1 MGDFL
6 QAGLQAD
13 VPAQLAALA
22 QVLVI
27 DLVLAGDNAVVV
39 GMAVAGLPG
48 RQKRTA
54 ILGGIAGAAVIRIG
68 LALVARR
75 LLAVVGLLLAGGLL
89 LLWVCW
95 RMYRELRP
103 RPRHAGSVAAPKSL
117 RAAMLQILL
126 ADLSMSLDNVLAVA
140 GAANGHAGVL
150 VAGLAVSV
158 ALMAVAAT
166 LIARLLERYRWIA
179 WVGLL
184 VVLFVACKLVWEG
197 GADVLHHLPA
207 WGMGHLVIFTRLSI
221 EKSKIM
227 DISISQVF
235 NTVLRTLK

>member
-1 MGDFL
+1 MQHL
-6 QAGLQAD
+6 LNAD
-13 VPAQLAALA
+13 ILAQLTALA

-39 GMAVAGLPG
+39 GMAVAGLPAA
-48 RQKRTA
+48 QKRAA
-54 ILGGIAGAAVIRIG
+54 ILGGIGGAAVIRIG
-68 LALVARR
+68 LALVALR
-75 LLAVVGLLLAGGLL
+75 LLAVVGLLLAGGAL

-117 RAAMLQILL
+117 AAAMGQILL

-140 GAANGHAGVL
+140 GAANGHVGVL

-158 ALMAVAAT
+158 VLMAAAAT

-179 WVGLL
+179 WLGLL

-197 GADVLHHLPA
+197 WGDVVARLPT
-207 WGMGHLVIFTRLSI
+207 WGDVR
-221 EKSKIM
+221 
-227 DISISQVF
+227 
-235 NTVLRTLK
+235 